1 MALLNFCLISP
12 QNGGSCGKDAYKLAG
27 FLNVRFSEGGYI
39 GFEILPWYV
48 YRKVLEDI
56 RVPFCIHYRASGS
69 FSGNHSFHN
78 HDNFSYSLCPGLR
91 HDNKVN
97 NIEGKVTKC

>member
-1 MALLNFCLISP
+1 MALWNFCLISP

-48 YRKVLEDI
+48 YKKVLKDI
-56 RVPFCIHYRASGS
+56 RVHFAFTTVLLVTIRSVITTTTRIHCVR
-69 FSGNHSFHN
+69 
-78 HDNFSYSLCPGLR
+78 D
-91 HDNKVN
+91 
-97 NIEGKVTKC
+97 

>member
-1 MALLNFCLISP
+1 MALKNFCLISP

-48 YRKVLEDI
+48 CKKVVKGI
-56 RVPFCIHYRASGS
+56 RVPFCIHYRASG
-69 FSGNHSFHN
+69 NHLFRN
-78 HDNFSYSLCPGLR
+78 HDNYTYSFCAGLR
-91 HDNKVN
+91 H
-97 NIEGKVTKC
+97 